1 MHWGYSR
8 FLSDRIPGYQSM
20 ALTWLALMVLVGATL
35 PAIVRGLLPPLPRRI
50 SGVTPQA
57 VVVLG
62 AGRRQRNGQF
72 SVTTRGLRRLQL
84 AARLAH
90 EHGLPLVV
98 SGGMKNAHEAGEPSE
113 AELMAE
119 QVRRRW
125 PQLTVLQESESRNT
139 WENAVNTSALLANQ
153 QIDEVILVSDRTHLP
168 RALLCFQ
175 SQGVLAQAAW
185 QKRLPKQAWRPSA
198 GALSMVPEI
207 WYEWLALV
215 WYHLRYL

>member
-1 MHWGYSR
+1 
-8 FLSDRIPGYQSM
+8 M

-35 PAIVRGLLPPLPRRI
+35 PAIVRGLLPPMPRRI

-62 AGRRQRNGQF
+62 AGRRQRNGEF
-72 SVTTRGLRRLQL
+72 SLTTRGLRRLEL

-90 EHGLPLVV
+90 EHGLPLVA
-98 SGGMKNAHEAGEPSE
+98 SGGLKLHGQGGEEPSE
-113 AELMAE
+113 ADLMVE

-125 PQLTVLQESESRNT
+125 SNLTVLKESDSRNT
-139 WENAVNTSALLANQ
+139 WENAVNTAVLLAQ
-153 QIDEVILVSDRTHLP
+153 HHVDEVILVSDRSHLP

-175 SQGVLAQAAW
+175 SQGILAQAAW

-198 GALSMVPEI
+198 GALSLLPEI

>member
-1 MHWGYSR
+1 MLWGYSR
-8 FLSDRIPGYQSM
+8 FLSNRIPGGLPM

-35 PAIVRGLLPPLPRRI
+35 PAIVRGFLPPLPRRI

-62 AGRRQRNGQF
+62 AGRRLRNGQF

-90 EHGLPLVV
+90 EHGLPLVI
-98 SGGMKNAHEAGEPSE
+98 SGGIKNALAASEPSE
-113 AELMAE
+113 AALMEE

-125 PQLTVLQESESRNT
+125 PQLTVLSESESRNT
-139 WENAVNTSALLANQ
+139 WENAVNTSALLASQ
-153 QIDEVILVSDRTHLP
+153 RIDEVILVSDRAHLP

>member
-1 MHWGYSR
+1 
-8 FLSDRIPGYQSM
+8 M

-50 SGVTPQA
+50 AGVTPQA

-72 SVTTRGLRRLQL
+72 SLTTRGLRRLQL
-84 AARLAH
+84 AARLAY

-98 SGGMKNAHEAGEPSE
+98 SGGMKHGLKLSEPSE

-119 QVRRRW
+119 QVRRHW
-125 PQLTVLQESESRNT
+125 PQLTVLLEGDSRST
-139 WENAVNTSALLANQ
+139 WENAVKTAELLADQ
-153 QIDEVILVSDRTHLP
+153 QIDEVILVSDRIHLP

>member
-1 MHWGYSR
+1 
-8 FLSDRIPGYQSM
+8 M

-50 SGVTPQA
+50 TGVTPQA

-62 AGRRQRNGQF
+62 AGRRQHDGQF
-72 SVTTRGLRRLQL
+72 SLTTRGLGRLQL

-98 SGGMKNAHEAGEPSE
+98 SGGQKTSMAVDEPSE
-113 AELMAE
+113 SALMAD
-119 QVRRRW
+119 QVRRHW
-125 PQLTVLQESESRNT
+125 PHLQVLQESESRNT
-139 WENAVNTSALLANQ
+139 WENAVNTAALLAEQ
-153 QIDEVILVSDRTHLP
+153 RIDEVMLVSDRAHLP

-175 SQGVLAQAAW
+175 SQGVLAQAVW
-185 QKRLPKQAWRPSA
+185 QKRLPRHAWRPSA
-198 GALSMVPEI
+198 GALTMVPEI

>member
-1 MHWGYSR
+1 MLWGYSR
-8 FLSDRIPGYQSM
+8 FLSDRMPGGLPV
-20 ALTWLALMVLVGATL
+20 ALTWLALMVLVGGTL
-35 PAIVRGLLPPLPRRI
+35 PAIVRGFLPPLPRRI
-50 SGVTPQA
+50 SGVTPRA

-62 AGRRQRNGQF
+62 AGRRQRNGSF
-72 SVTTRGLRRLQL
+72 SLTTRGLRRLQL

-98 SGGMKNAHEAGEPSE
+98 SGGLKNAMANEEPSE
-113 AELMAE
+113 ADLMAE
-119 QVRRRW
+119 QVRRAW
-125 PQLTVLQESESRNT
+125 PQLTVLQENQSRNT
-139 WENAVNTSALLANQ
+139 WENAVKTSELLADRG
-153 QIDEVILVSDRTHLP
+153 IDEVILVSDRAHLP

-175 SQGVLAQAAW
+175 SQGILAQAAW

>member
-1 MHWGYSR
+1 MG
-8 FLSDRIPGYQSM
+8 
-20 ALTWLALMVLVGATL
+20 LTWLALMVLVGGTL
-35 PAIVRGLLPPLPRRI
+35 PAIVRGFLPPLPRRV

-62 AGRRQRNGQF
+62 AGRRQRNGEF
-72 SVTTRGLRRLQL
+72 SLTTRGLRRLQL

-98 SGGMKNAHEAGEPSE
+98 SGGQRKAMAAGEPSE
-113 AELMAE
+113 AELMAA

-125 PQLTVLQESESRNT
+125 PSLQLFLENESRNT
-139 WENAVNTSALLANQ
+139 WENALNTSELLADR

-168 RALLCFQ
+168 RAILCFQ
-175 SQGVLAQAAW
+175 SQGVLTEAAW

-207 WYEWLALV
+207 WYEWVALV

>member
-1 MHWGYSR
+1 
-8 FLSDRIPGYQSM
+8 M

-35 PAIVRGLLPPLPRRI
+35 PAIVRGFLPPLPRRN
-50 SGVTPQA
+50 SGITPQA

-62 AGRRQRNGQF
+62 AGRRQHNGRF
-72 SVTTRGLRRLQL
+72 SLTTRGLRRLQL

-98 SGGMKNAHEAGEPSE
+98 SGGLKKAMAAREPSE
-113 AELMAE
+113 SELMAE

-125 PQLTVLQESESRNT
+125 PHLTVLQENESRNT
-139 WENAVNTSALLANQ
+139 WENAVKTAELLADQ
-153 QIDEVILVSDRTHLP
+153 RIDEVILVSDRTHLP

-175 SQGVLAQAAW
+175 SQGVLAEAAW

-198 GALSMVPEI
+198 GALTMVPEI